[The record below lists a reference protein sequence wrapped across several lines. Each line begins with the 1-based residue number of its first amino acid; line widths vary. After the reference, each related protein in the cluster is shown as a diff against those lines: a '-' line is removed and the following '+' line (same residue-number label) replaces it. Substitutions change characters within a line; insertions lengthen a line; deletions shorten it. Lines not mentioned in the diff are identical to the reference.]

1 MAVLRRIK
9 KRLRQALPDTNLLL
23 RGDSG
28 FGLAAVYDW
37 CEGQQ
42 APVDYVLGLAQNSRL
57 NDLARP
63 YMEAARAECEETGE
77 PVRRFHEFEYA
88 AKTWPH
94 PRRVILKTE
103 VTAQGPNP
111 RFVVT
116 NMAGAPEELWNF
128 SSPADVHE

>member
-9 KRLRQALPDTNLLL
+9 KRLRQGLPNTNLLL

-28 FGLAAVYDW
+28 FGLPAVYDW
-37 CEGQQ
+37 CEGQEQ
-42 APVDYVLGLAQNSRL
+42 PVAYVLGLAQNSRL
-57 NDLARP
+57 QELARP
-63 YMEAARAECEETGE
+63 FMHDAETIYEETGE

-88 AKTWPH
+88 AKTWPP
-94 PRRVILKTE
+94 PRRVILKAE

-116 NMAGAPEELWNF
+116 NMAGDPEELWNF